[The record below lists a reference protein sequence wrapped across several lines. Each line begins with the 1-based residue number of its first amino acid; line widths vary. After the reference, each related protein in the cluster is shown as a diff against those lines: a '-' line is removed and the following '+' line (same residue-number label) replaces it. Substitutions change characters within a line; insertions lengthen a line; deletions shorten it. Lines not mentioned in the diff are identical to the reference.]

1 MDIEVRNS
9 TAYWRVI
16 LVISIVLAILLIG
29 LNLALGSVYIPLD
42 EVVSTFI
49 KGRSSNIV
57 WENILIR
64 TRLPQTITAA
74 SAGMGLGIAGLMMQT
89 LFRNPLAGPSVLGI
103 SSGASLGVAIVVM
116 ASGQLFGVSLSSI
129 GILGDATI
137 IAASLAGALAVLLL
151 ILSLSKRIG
160 GTLGVLILGVMV
172 GYMASS
178 IVGILKYYSKEADV
192 HSYVIWGLGSFSRLA
207 LTKAYLF
214 AGITIIFSFLSFLLA
229 KQLNIISLGE
239 RYAANLGVKVGRA
252 RMLIILFSGILTA
265 IVTAFCGP
273 IVFIGLA
280 VPHFVKLLIRTSN
293 HIYLVAFTAVFGVV
307 ISLFCNLLARL
318 PGLEVTLPINSVTA
332 FIGAPVVISVIMRKR
347 KATTDGE

>member
-280 VPHFVKLLIRTSN
+280 VPHLVKLLIRTSN

>member
-16 LVISIVLAILLIG
+16 LAISIVLAILLIG

-214 AGITIIFSFLSFLLA
+214 AGITIIFSFLSFLIA

-280 VPHFVKLLIRTSN
+280 VPHLVKLLIRTSN

>member
-16 LVISIVLAILLIG
+16 LAISIVLAILLIG

-280 VPHFVKLLIRTSN
+280 VPHLVKLLIRTSN